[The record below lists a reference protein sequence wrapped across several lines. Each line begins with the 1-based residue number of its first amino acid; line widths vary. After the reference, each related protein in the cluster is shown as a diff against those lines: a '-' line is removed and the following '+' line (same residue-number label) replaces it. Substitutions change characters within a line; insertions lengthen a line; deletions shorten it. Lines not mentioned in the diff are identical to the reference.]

1 MIAGKISKA
10 RENVF
15 EKISKLR
22 LVGSKQMY
30 LTEKYCS
37 ISSSSAKPNL

>member
-15 EKISKLR
+15 EKISKLK
-22 LVGSKQMY
+22 LLGSKQMY